1 MALTKRVTG
10 VEVAR
15 VEPLLQP
22 TNTLLAGAV
31 SEGLRHHR
39 AAGLALQGVV
49 TDLRGGVYRR
59 LDVTLLKAPATLRLC
74 AIRPKAREAIGLEL
88 EFHTQGV
95 RVSFATA

>member
-1 MALTKRVTG
+1 MALTKRVAG
-10 VEVAR
+10 VEVSR

-22 TNTLLAGAV
+22 TNTLFAGAV

-59 LDVTLLKAPATLRLC
+59 LDVTLLKAPATLGLR
-74 AIRPKAREAIGLEL
+74 AIRPDTRETVRLEL
-88 EFHTQGV
+88 EFYAQGV
-95 RVSFATA
+95 GVSFATA